1 VSTTTSKWR
10 VAPAGYTSVTPWIPS
25 PDTVKLLDF
34 AKRAFGAEELACL
47 PGTDGSIDHAEFRVG
62 DAVIMAFDTRPS
74 WGPTR
79 AFLRLYVEDCEAV
92 YRRALDAGASS
103 VTRPTD
109 LFFGERVARVRDP
122 HGNIWWIHSRV
133 EDVPPEEM
141 QRRARDKK
149 YVEAMTYLQSSLE
162 KAMSAA

>member
-1 VSTTTSKWR
+1 
-10 VAPAGYTSVTPWIPS
+10 
-25 PDTVKLLDF
+25 
-34 AKRAFGAEELACL
+34 
-47 PGTDGSIDHAEFRVG
+47 
-62 DAVIMAFDTRPS
+62 MQ
-74 WGPTR
+74 
-79 AFLRLYVEDCEAV
+79 
-92 YRRALDAGASS
+92 ASS